1 MNKREYGVK
10 EVTLWEMLT
19 EEIRSTGNY
28 LEDGDFESDEELRTY
43 EAYMNM
49 LKAVRAQMHL
59 IYDL

>member
-1 MNKREYGVK
+1 MNKQKVGGEEIK
-10 EVTLWEMLT
+10 LWHMLT
-19 EEIRSTGNY
+19 EEIRFTGNY